1 MRSGRSSRMELVEG
15 KRDSGWLKMESTYE
29 NRKPDPPM
37 LMAVWVAFEMSD
49 KAEPSLSQVQF
60 E

>member
-1 MRSGRSSRMELVEG
+1 MELVEG

-49 KAEPSLSQVQF
+49 KAEPSLSQVPF